1 MRDSKR
7 LVSLFRSLSESRQQ
21 ALLDYAEFL
30 AGKEGAETASAPPAE
45 PLPIPRPEQ
54 ENVVKAIQRLMQ
66 TYPMLE
72 RNQIF
77 HEASAQMTRHL
88 VHGVAAGGGLELALA
103 CDLRIVTADAR
114 LSLPE
119 VGLGT
124 VPGWGGTERLTDL
137 VGRARAKQV
146 VLARQTLDGPTA
158 LAWGLAAACVPPDD
172 IDAAVDDLAGRLR
185 GAAPVA
191 VQLAKQLV
199 DAAADG
205 APARVLETLA
215 GGLASATGDLA
226 EGVRAFREGR
236 APRFTGQ

>member
-88 VHGVAAGGGLELALA
+88 VHGVAAVEAIDELE
-103 CDLRIVTADAR
+103 RIF
-114 LSLPE
+114 
-119 VGLGT
+119 
-124 VPGWGGTERLTDL
+124 
-137 VGRARAKQV
+137 
-146 VLARQTLDGPTA
+146 ARQYQQHLDA
-158 LAWGLAAACVPPDD
+158 LKKDP
-172 IDAAVDDLAGRLR
+172 
-185 GAAPVA
+185 
-191 VQLAKQLV
+191 
-199 DAAADG
+199 
-205 APARVLETLA
+205 
-215 GGLASATGDLA
+215 
-226 EGVRAFREGR
+226 
-236 APRFTGQ
+236 